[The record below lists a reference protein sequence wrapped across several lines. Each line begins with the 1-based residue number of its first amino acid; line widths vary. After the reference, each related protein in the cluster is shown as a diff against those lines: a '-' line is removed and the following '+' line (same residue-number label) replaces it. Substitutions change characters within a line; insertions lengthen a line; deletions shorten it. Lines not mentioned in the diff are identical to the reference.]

1 MNRIL
6 HACVARDN
14 SSFALRIKTI
24 LQVTRGIC
32 TYIQRDTKV
41 DAFYME
47 DDNGESRDRSEK
59 IWVAV
64 RGIIFVLCPGLF
76 VGVEMY
82 LQEIR
87 MNGKPIGKT
96 A

>member
-1 MNRIL
+1 MS
-6 HACVARDN
+6 RDD

-24 LQVTRGIC
+24 LQVTRGM
-32 TYIQRDTKV
+32 YIQRDTKV
-41 DAFYME
+41 GAFYTG
-47 DDNGESRDRSEK
+47 DDNGESRDRSGK

-64 RGIIFVLCPGLF
+64 HAITFVLCPGLF

-82 LQEIR
+82 LQETR
-87 MNGKPIGKT
+87 MNGKPIEKT